1 MQLITARAP
10 EPTTHVAPKP
20 PVLSIVIPTFNEASN
35 LPELFDHLLSFV
47 QESKLSIETIVVDD
61 ASPDGTGILA
71 EELAVRHNGVL
82 SARVLHRPSKLG
94 LSSALY
100 DGMQASHGKWIAM
113 LDGDNSH
120 DIGSLFDMFKA
131 AQDGVDVVI
140 GSRYVEGGRIE
151 DWPLSRRVISLG
163 ATLITRF
170 LFRLKVHDP
179 MSGFALIRRDVAL
192 RLPDLLNPRA
202 YKFLLEILVRLR
214 PLSVAEVPITFR
226 NRRNGDSKLT
236 TWEIAEFVRLLVFLQ
251 RERRG
256 AVPGR

>member
-1 MQLITARAP
+1 MQLVTARAP
-10 EPTTHVAPKP
+10 EPTTHVAPKA
-20 PVLSIVIPTFNEASN
+20 PVLSIIIPTFNEASN

-100 DGMQASHGKWIAM
+100 DGMQASKGKWIVM

-120 DIGSLFDMFKA
+120 DVGSLLEMFKA

-140 GSRYVEGGRIE
+140 GSRYLKGGRIE
-151 DWPLSRRVISLG
+151 DWPLSRHVISLG
-163 ATLITRF
+163 ATFLSRA
-170 LFRLKVHDP
+170 LFRLTVSDP
-179 MSGFALIRRDVAL
+179 MSGYALIRRDVAL
-192 RLPDLLNPRA
+192 RLPGLLNPRA
-202 YKFLLEILVRLR
+202 YKFLLEILVRVH
-214 PLSVAEVPITFR
+214 PVSVAEVPITFR
-226 NRRNGDSKLT
+226 NRRNGDSKLSAM
-236 TWEIAEFVRLLVFLQ
+236 EIVEFVRLLVYLQ
-251 RERRG
+251 RDRRR
-256 AVPGR
+256 APSA